1 MANAELKEKIHEYI
15 NRADDRLLKI
25 IYAILNQDENEIVAY
40 TTSGK
45 PLTRADYRA
54 ELKESEEEIKCGE
67 VISHEDLEKE
77 IEKW

>member
-1 MANAELKEKIHEYI
+1 MSNLELKEKIHEYL

-45 PLTRADYRA
+45 PLTRAAYRA
-54 ELKESEEEIKCGE
+54 ELKESEEEIKRGE

>member
-1 MANAELKEKIHEYI
+1 MSNLELKEKIHEYL

-45 PLTRADYRA
+45 PLTRASYRA
-54 ELKESEEEIKCGE
+54 ELKESEEEIKRGE